1 MKLGRRLT
9 NQMITNFLPA
19 LIICIICYFT
29 NYFKVGRINYRI
41 NWILLILLS
50 LQPTYFEAAIGV
62 NATSLVTLTTLF
74 TSVAD
79 SLPRTAY
86 LKLIDIW
93 QDTLNLGNS
102 RKDHDNLLFSIL
114 QVHIESLHSNVGGI
128 AAYRH

>member
-1 MKLGRRLT
+1 ML
-9 NQMITNFLPA
+9 
-19 LIICIICYFT
+19 
-29 NYFKVGRINYRI
+29 FKSC
-41 NWILLILLS
+41 S

-93 QDTLNLGNS
+93 YHMRLLGYFKKKLKS
-102 RKDHDNLLFSIL
+102 FFLL
-114 QVHIESLHSNVGGI
+114 
-128 AAYRH
+128 

>member
-1 MKLGRRLT
+1 MSVSQVKVKLGRRLT

-29 NYFKVGRINYRI
+29 NYFKVGRFKSYMINV
-41 NWILLILLS
+41 ILLIHFS
-50 LQPTYFEAAIGV
+50 IQPTYFEAAIGV

-93 QDTLNLGNS
+93 
-102 RKDHDNLLFSIL
+102 
-114 QVHIESLHSNVGGI
+114 
-128 AAYRH
+128 